1 MTMKTP
7 QILLVDDDKAFS
19 ALTAEF
25 LETKNLD
32 VTLRHSGDD
41 GLSAFR
47 SNQFDLCIF
56 DVKMPMKDGF
66 TLAREIR
73 QANNHVPIIFLTG
86 QTEKSQR
93 IEGFHAGADDYVTKP
108 FSMEELH
115 LRIAAILR
123 RTVRQQDQASQE
135 IATYEVG
142 LYHFNPHS
150 RELTLHGNLLKMT
163 AIEARLLE
171 LFCQS
176 KNGLIDRTTALRRIW
191 SDDDLVRGRS
201 LNVYVSKL
209 RQYFREDPRIEIL
222 NVHGEGYRLVVRG

>member
-1 MTMKTP
+1 MKMT

-19 ALTAEF
+19 TLTAEF
-25 LETKNLD
+25 LETKNLR
-32 VTLRHSGDD
+32 VTLRHAGDD
-41 GLSAFR
+41 GLAAFR
-47 SNQFDLCIF
+47 SAHFDLCIF

-73 QANNHVPIIFLTG
+73 QADGHVPIIFLTG
-86 QTEKSQR
+86 QTEKAHR

-108 FSMEELH
+108 FNMEELH

-123 RTVRQQDQASQE
+123 RTDRQQEQANEGTASFE
-135 IATYEVG
+135 LGAYRFVPNT
-142 LYHFNPHS
+142 
-150 RELTLHGNLLKMT
+150 RELSLNGKMLKLT
-163 AIEARLLE
+163 AIETRLLE

-209 RQYFREDPRIEIL
+209 RQYLREDPRIEIL
-222 NVHGEGYRLVVRG
+222 NVHGEGYQLVVR